1 MQRYFDDGTSSSK
14 NVFSGLNLL
23 GTLTLSPLY
32 TGAYLLKP
40 DPAAFAIRLF
50 VTFGKAN
57 YGMRTGKPQCLRLF
71 SEKNCFDLFY

>member
-1 MQRYFDDGTSSSK
+1 MMTLPDPGMSSVPELPWNLHFTSAVHGS
-14 NVFSGLNLL
+14 F
-23 GTLTLSPLY
+23 
-32 TGAYLLKP
+32 YLLKP
-40 DPAAFAIRLF
+40 SPAAFAIRLF